1 MKKVAIIGLG
11 LMGGSIAKA
20 LKLSGKYK
28 IMGFDISEDTIAL
41 ANSQNL
47 IDTWWDGVSEIDSD
61 VTILALSP
69 TLAKRFINDKIS
81 LLKKGSILTDICG
94 VKQDIVDFAE
104 EKAKEYGINFVG
116 GHPMAGRAVNGF
128 ENSVDSLFASRS
140 YIFTKTRNTQPE
152 ALEVLSQMAYDLGC
166 SDVTVTTPDKH
177 DKLIAF
183 TSQLP
188 HILAGTYVKSP
199 ASDEHKG
206 FSAGS
211 YHDVSRVASV
221 DENLWSELFLL
232 NKENL
237 LCEIE
242 IFLKNLT
249 AYKDAI
255 SNNDRQGV
263 MEIIKEGRILKER
276 DIKKNG
282 KEKPHKFG

>member
-188 HILAGTYVKSP
+188 HILAGTYIKSP